1 MALQINVDTVLKLPQ
16 KQKIAILA
24 AIVLIIA
31 GLYIYMSV
39 LPSLTILHEKQEEL
53 AKKQKELMELK
64 KVVADMPRFEKELAQ
79 IEAQFKEALTLLP
92 NTREIPSLLTN
103 ISNLAR
109 DCGLEIMLFQ
119 PKPEVLENFYA
130 QIPVEIKIIGKY
142 HDLGTFFD
150 RVSKIPRIVNIL
162 DITMDKK
169 AAKVKGGA
177 DTGLLNASFKAV
189 TYKFV
194 EVKQGSDKK
203 QKRTIK
209 KKT

>member
-1 MALQINVDTVLKLPQ
+1 MALQINVDTILKLPQ
-16 KQKIAILA
+16 KQKIAILVV
-24 AIVLIIA
+24 IVLMFV
-31 GLYIYMSV
+31 GLYIYVSV
-39 LPSLTILHEKQEEL
+39 LPNLTVLNARQEEL

-64 KVVADMPRFEKELAQ
+64 KVVADLPRFEKELTQ
-79 IEAQFKEALTLLP
+79 IQAQFKEALELLP

-130 QIPVEIKIIGKY
+130 QIPVEMKIVGKY
-142 HDLGTFFD
+142 HDLGIFFD
-150 RVSKIPRIVNIL
+150 RVSKLPRIVNIL
-162 DITMDKK
+162 DITIDKK
-169 AAKVKGGA
+169 APQVKNGT
-177 DTGLLNASFKAV
+177 DPGLLNASFKAV

-203 QKRTIK
+203 QKGK

>member
-1 MALQINVDTVLKLPQ
+1 MALQINVDTILKLPQ
-16 KQKIAILA
+16 KQKIAILV
-24 AIVLIIA
+24 AIVLMIV

-39 LPSLTILHEKQEEL
+39 LPSLTVLNAKQEEL

-64 KVVADMPRFEKELAQ
+64 KVVADLPRFEKELSQ
-79 IEAQFKEALTLLP
+79 IQAQFKEALELLP

-130 QIPVEIKIIGKY
+130 QIPVEMKIVGKY
-142 HDLGTFFD
+142 HDLGIFFD
-150 RVSKIPRIVNIL
+150 RVSKLPRIVNIL
-162 DITMDKK
+162 DITIDKK
-169 AAKVKGGA
+169 AAQVKGGA
-177 DTGLLNASFKAV
+177 DPGLLNASFKAV

-194 EVKQGSDKK
+194 EVKQSSDKK
-203 QKRTIK
+203 QKSK

>member
-16 KQKIAILA
+16 KQKIAILV
-24 AIVLIIA
+24 AIVLVIV
-31 GLYIYMSV
+31 GLYVYMSV
-39 LPSLTILHEKQEEL
+39 LPRLAILNDRQEEL

-64 KVVADMPRFEKELAQ
+64 KVVADLPRFEKELKQ

-130 QIPVEIKIIGKY
+130 QIPVEMKIVGKY
-142 HDLGTFFD
+142 HDLGIFFD

-169 AAKVKGGA
+169 PVQAKSAA
-177 DTGLLNASFKAV
+177 DPGLLNASFRAV

-194 EVKQGSDKK
+194 EVKQTSDKK
-203 QKRTIK
+203 QKGK

>member
-1 MALQINVDTVLKLPQ
+1 MALQVNIDTIIKLPQ
-16 KQKIAILA
+16 KQKLAILVA
-24 AIVLIIA
+24 ALFIMV
-31 GLYIYMSV
+31 GLYIYLSAM
-39 LPSLTILHEKQEEL
+39 PSLATLNDKQEEL
-53 AKKQKELMELK
+53 AKKQKELLELK
-64 KVVADMPRFEKELAQ
+64 KVVADLPRFEKELKQ
-79 IEAQFKEALTLLP
+79 LEAQFKEALTLLP

-109 DCGLEIMLFQ
+109 DCGLEIILFQ

-130 QIPVEIKIIGKY
+130 QIPVEMKITGKY
-142 HDLGTFFD
+142 HDLGVFFD
-150 RVSKIPRIVNIL
+150 RVSKLPRIVNIL

-169 AAKVKGGA
+169 AAQAKSVS

-194 EVKQGSDKK
+194 EVKQDSDKK
-203 QKRTIK
+203 QKGK

>member
-16 KQKIAILA
+16 KQKIAILVA
-24 AIVLIIA
+24 LVLMIV

-39 LPSLTILHEKQEEL
+39 LPSLTILHGKQEEL

-64 KVVADMPRFEKELAQ
+64 KVVADLPRFEKELTQ
-79 IEAQFKEALTLLP
+79 IQAQFKEALALLP

-130 QIPVEIKIIGKY
+130 QIPVEMKIIGKY
-142 HDLGTFFD
+142 HELGIFLD
-150 RVSKIPRIVNIL
+150 RVSKLPRIVNIL
-162 DITMDKK
+162 DIAIDKK
-169 AAKVKGGA
+169 AVQVKGGV
-177 DTGLLNASFKAV
+177 DTGLLNSSFRAV

-194 EVKQGSDKK
+194 EVKESSDKK
-203 QKRTIK
+203 QKGK
-209 KKT
+209 KKK